1 MMGAP
6 CEPRENAMHHP
17 LPISSVPHV
26 AAPQGITFTGTRSEF
41 RKLVTRGAWLE
52 LITLGFYRF
61 WLATDM
67 RRHLWS
73 HTAVDGDHVEYTGR
87 PKELLIG
94 FLVALA
100 ILMPVYVAYFFIGL
114 EAERVQAFASIP
126 LFAFLYLFTQFAIYR
141 ARRYRLS
148 RTVWRGV
155 RFWMNGSGWDY
166 AWRSSLWAL
175 AVLFSLGLALP
186 WRAAALER
194 FKMKHTHY
202 GDLQGSFVGTGGEF
216 FRKAWWLWLLSWPAA
231 LMIFPLPFIY
241 AIYKVFEW
249 RWWISGLRI
258 GKDEARV
265 RFESDLD
272 FSDFMGLYWKLIG
285 WTMLL
290 LIVFAIWVGGVAA
303 VGALLTKGHSGA
315 EQFALAAQHPA
326 VLVGMGFGYLVL
338 ALAFNVVFRIYL
350 LRDIWAKV
358 AETTVVHDLAVADN
372 VSAAGDAV
380 NALGEGFADSLDVGG
395 F

>member
-1 MMGAP
+1 
-6 CEPRENAMHHP
+6 MHHP
-17 LPISSVPHV
+17 LPISSVPPI
-26 AAPQGITFTGTRSEF
+26 AAPKGIVFTGERPEF
-41 RKLVTRGAWLE
+41 RKLVMRGAFLE

-61 WLATDM
+61 WLATDI

-73 HTAVDGDHVEYTGR
+73 NTALGGDHAEYTGT

-100 ILMPVYVAYFFIGL
+100 VLVPLYVAYFFIGI
-114 EAERVQAFASIP
+114 EAETYQAFASVP
-126 LFAFLYLFTQFAIYR
+126 LAAFFYVFTQFALYR

-155 RFWMNGSGWDY
+155 RFWMDGSGWAY
-166 AWRSSLWAL
+166 AWRASLWAV

-186 WRAAALER
+186 WRNASLER

-202 GDLQGSFVGTGGEF
+202 GNLQGEFVATGGEF
-216 FRKAWWLWLLSWPAA
+216 FRKAWWLWLLAWPAA

-241 AIYKVFEW
+241 AVFKAIEW
-249 RWWISGLRI
+249 RWWISGIRMSDPANPQAAALRL
-258 GKDEARV
+258 
-265 RFESDLD
+265 ESDLD
-272 FSDFMGLYWKLIG
+272 FSELMGVYWKLIAWMSALFIG
-285 WTMLL
+285 LM
-290 LIVFAIWVGGVAA
+290 IWAGGVAA
-303 VGALLTKGHSGA
+303 IGAALTEPASGA
-315 EQFALAAQHPA
+315 DRFATAMQHP
-326 VLVGMGFGYLVL
+326 VTLIGVGLGYLVF

-350 LRDIWAKV
+350 LRDVWKKIV
-358 AETTVVHDLAVADN
+358 ETTVVHNLGLVDHVVAE
-372 VSAAGDAV
+372 GDAV

>member
-1 MMGAP
+1 
-6 CEPRENAMHHP
+6 MHHP
-17 LPISSVPHV
+17 LPISSVPLIG
-26 AAPQGITFTGTRSEF
+26 APKGIVFTGERPEF
-41 RKLVTRGAWLE
+41 RKLVVRGAFLE

-73 HTAVDGDHVEYTGR
+73 NTALGGDHAEYTGT

-100 ILMPVYVAYFFIGL
+100 VLVPLYVAYFFIGI
-114 EAERVQAFASIP
+114 EAETYQAFASVP
-126 LFAFLYLFTQFAIYR
+126 LAAFFYVFTQFALYR

-155 RFWMNGSGWDY
+155 RFWMNGSGWAY
-166 AWRSSLWAL
+166 AWRASLWAI
-175 AVLFSLGLALP
+175 AVVLSLGLALP
-186 WRAAALER
+186 WRNAALER

-202 GDLQGSFVGTGGEF
+202 GNLQGEFVATGGEF
-216 FRKAWWLWLLSWPAA
+216 FRRAWWLWLLAWPAA

-241 AIYKVFEW
+241 AVFKAIEW
-249 RWWISGLRI
+249 RWWISGIRLGDPANPQAAALRL
-258 GKDEARV
+258 
-265 RFESDLD
+265 ESDLD
-272 FSDFMGLYWKLIG
+272 FSELMGVYWKLIAWISALFVG
-285 WTMLL
+285 LM
-290 LIVFAIWVGGVAA
+290 IWAGGVAA
-303 VGALLTKGHSGA
+303 IGATLTQAASGA
-315 EQFALAAQHPA
+315 DRFATAMQHP
-326 VLVGMGFGYLVL
+326 VTLVGIGLGYLVF

-350 LRDIWAKV
+350 LRDVWKKIV
-358 AETTVVHDLAVADN
+358 ETTVVHNLGLVDHVVAE
-372 VSAAGDAV
+372 GDAV